1 MCLHSF
7 GFPKERKDIF
17 VTLTSGRRSQVFLVD
32 STDCIEM
39 FNETSVRSIGKPF
52 RMDLEKSS
60 TVPSISLQRNPRLRY
75 TRPKNTNFN
84 RILGRHYI
92 AQERHQKRWR
102 LCVWHNLCDQP
113 SQAQFRSGHSRHT
126 PDSHGRDIIRYAD
139 RRHLRHALGSHL

>member
-1 MCLHSF
+1 MVQASKSRKRIESINRSARSGHFARRGMAFRNMCLHSF

-84 RILGRHYI
+84 
-92 AQERHQKRWR
+92 
-102 LCVWHNLCDQP
+102 CDEAN
-113 SQAQFRSGHSRHT
+113 SWQALHCTRAPPKAVAT
-126 PDSHGRDIIRYAD
+126 MCAV
-139 RRHLRHALGSHL
+139 